1 MPKTNIIQ
9 IDLLRIDRSR
19 IVHKIRSN
27 GQPAAFYNM
36 VELID
41 DEPDESGNVGRVFEK
56 LTKAEYDAGKQGTK
70 IGYIQPLKK
79 HS

>member
-9 IDLLRIDRSR
+9 IDLLRINRSR
-19 IVHKIRSN
+19 IIHKIRAN

-36 VELID
+36 VELLE
-41 DEPDESGNVGRVFEK
+41 DEEAPNGNIGVVYEK

>member
-19 IVHKIRSN
+19 IVHKIRAN

-36 VELID
+36 VEIIE
-41 DEPDESGNVGRVFEK
+41 DEEDEGGVISRVFEK

-70 IGYIQPLKK
+70 IGYGQPLKK
-79 HS
+79 HV